1 MNRGTAGAPTAHRFA
16 TAAVATPHYL
26 ASHAGAAVL
35 HQGGNAMDAAIAA
48 NLVLGV
54 VAPYTCGIGGDCF
67 AIVWDGDLHG
77 YNGSGRAPAAA
88 TPAAVL
94 DRLRPA
100 TGPAV
105 GLAAPRAG
113 LLPVTVPK
121 ADEAAGAPGQ
131 VAMPRSGPLPIT
143 VPGAVDAWF
152 ALLERFGSRS
162 FAELVEPAAAYAE
175 NGFPLTA
182 AGAARIAAGRP
193 ADPGWGDWPAIYGRS
208 APGTPL
214 CQPDLARTLRAAAAG
229 GPDAFYRGEIAAA
242 VADHVQRLGGFL
254 DAADLAAHRGEWVR
268 PLEGRYRDLTV
279 AELPPNSQGS
289 AALLALHLLDGAGP
303 LPPDGPERHHRLIEA
318 VATALAERDAHLTDP
333 AHMRLP
339 PDVLA
344 DPGRATALAAHPAPP
359 ATARRG
365 GGGDTAY
372 LCAVDR
378 SGLCVSLI
386 QSNYNGFGSGV
397 TVPGFGINLHN
408 RGAYFSLDPD
418 HVNVLAPAKRTLHT
432 LMPALARRGGRP
444 WLVFGT
450 MGADGQLQTQVQLL
464 ARLVDDGA
472 DPAAA
477 LAAPRWLVD
486 PGDHSVRIESRF
498 SPAVLDGL
506 RRHGH
511 RLDVLGGWEDPM
523 GHAHVIRIDGDGLT
537 AASDPRCEGLAA
549 GF

>member
-1 MNRGTAGAPTAHRFA
+1 LTGSNGHAASVAPPPEARRFA

-26 ASHAGAAVL
+26 ATLAGTAVL
-35 HQGGNAMDAAIAA
+35 GGGGNAMDAAVAA

-54 VAPYTCGIGGDCF
+54 VAPYSCGIGGDCF
-67 AIVWDGDLHG
+67 ALVWDGTALHG

-88 TPAAVL
+88 TPEAVL
-94 DRLRPA
+94 DRIG
-100 TGPAV
+100 TSGPRR
-105 GLAAPRAG
+105 GAAQPPTMPRA
-113 LLPVTVPK
+113 
-121 ADEAAGAPGQ
+121 
-131 VAMPRSGPLPIT
+131 GPLPIT

-152 ALLERFGSRS
+152 ALLDRFGSRP
-162 FAELVEPAAAYAE
+162 FAALAEPAIAYAAG
-175 NGFPLTA
+175 GFPLTA

-193 ADPGWGDWPAIYGRS
+193 ADPGWGAWDAVYGR
-208 APGTPL
+208 AGPGVRLRQT
-214 CQPDLARTLRAAAAG
+214 DLARTLRTVAAE
-229 GPDAFYRGEIAAA
+229 GPDAFYRGDVGAEAAA
-242 VADHVQRLGGFL
+242 HVRRIGGLL
-254 DAADLAAHRGEWVR
+254 DRSDLAAHRGEWVE

-289 AALLALHLLDGAGP
+289 AALLALHLLDRAGP

-339 PDVLA
+339 PAVLA
-344 DPGRATALAAHPAPP
+344 DPARAERIAAGGDHLGRVGGAA
-359 ATARRG
+359 RG
-365 GGGDTAY
+365 AGGDTAY
-372 LCAVDR
+372 LCAADA

-397 TVPGFGINLHN
+397 TVPGLGINLHN
-408 RGAYFSLDPD
+408 RGAYFSLDPG
-418 HVNVLAPAKRTLHT
+418 HVNVLAPGKRTLHT
-432 LMPALARRGGRP
+432 LMPALARRAGRP

-472 DPAAA
+472 DPAVA
-477 LAAPRWLVD
+477 LAAPRWVVD
-486 PGDHSVRIESRF
+486 PGDFSVAIEDRF
-498 SPAVLDGL
+498 PVDVLDGL
-506 RRHGH
+506 RRRGH
-511 RLDVLGGWEDPM
+511 RLVTIGPFDDLM

-549 GF
+549 GL